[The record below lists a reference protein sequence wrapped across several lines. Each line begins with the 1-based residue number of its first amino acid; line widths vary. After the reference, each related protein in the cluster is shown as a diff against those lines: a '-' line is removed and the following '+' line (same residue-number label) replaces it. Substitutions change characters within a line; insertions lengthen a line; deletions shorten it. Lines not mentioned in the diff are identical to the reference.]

1 MRYANPGLRAF
12 EGIIDIAV
20 TFVIFWIDAKF
31 FGETTADSFSVS
43 GAPAF
48 AGFVVALVY
57 FVVMEATLGA
67 TIGKLMLNL
76 RVVMAA
82 DGSAIGWQ
90 AAIVR
95 NLLRIVDG
103 FAFYL
108 VGFVLICTWKNRQR
122 LGDRVAGTVVVRR

>member
-1 MRYANPGLRAF
+1 MKYANPGLRAL

-20 TFVIFWIDAKF
+20 TFVIFWIDAIF

-48 AGFVVALVY
+48 AGFGLALLY
-57 FVVMEATLGA
+57 FIIMEATLGA
-67 TIGKLMLNL
+67 TIGKLVLNL

-82 DGSAIGWQ
+82 DGSPIDWQ

-95 NLLRIVDG
+95 NVLRFVDG

-108 VGFVLICTWKNRQR
+108 VGFILVCAGATRQR

>member
-1 MRYANPGLRAF
+1 MRYANPGLRAL

-31 FGETTADSFSVS
+31 FGETTGDSFSVS

-48 AGFVVALVY
+48 AGFVVAFVY
-57 FVVMEATLGA
+57 FVVMEAIFGA

-82 DGSAIGWQ
+82 NGSSIGWQ
-90 AAIVR
+90 AAMVR
-95 NLLRIVDG
+95 NVLRIIDG

-108 VGFVLICTWKNRQR
+108 VGFVLICAWDKRQR
-122 LGDRVAGTVVVRR
+122 LGDKLAGTVVIRR